1 MVKFDL
7 LLNRS
12 TNAPRKEPI
21 LTRFEVLSLRNALE
35 RHQEFSAVI
44 SIENAN
50 GNYRSLEITD
60 GRPHLTL
67 QFNDIDF
74 DDGSDLIATRSHLEQ
89 ALTFF
94 ERFKSRGEGD
104 GFLIHCHA
112 GRCRSP
118 AIALLL
124 LANEF
129 GKGREEDAVQELLDI
144 VPGAAPTTLVLKLA
158 DEALGRNGALIDAW
172 EPYEQTDAI
181 KRVRVLK
188 QEIYDRIRR
197 NK

>member
-1 MVKFDL
+1 MVKCDL
-7 LLNRS
+7 PLNRS
-12 TNAPRKEPI
+12 TNAPRKEPT

-35 RHQEFSAVI
+35 RHQEFAAVI

-50 GNYRSLEITD
+50 GNYRSLEIVD

-94 ERFKSRGEGD
+94 ERFESRGEGD

-124 LANEF
+124 LAHEF
-129 GKGREEDAVQELLDI
+129 GEGREKEAVQSLLDI
-144 VPGAAPTTLVLKLA
+144 VPVAAPNTLVLKLA
-158 DEALGRNGALIDAW
+158 DEILGRGGELIEAW
-172 EPYEQTDAI
+172 EPYEQTDAV
-181 KRVRVLK
+181 KRVRLLK

-197 NK
+197 SK